1 MILLVCFDLS
11 RETKIDRKKANKY
24 RERLLE
30 LGFSMKQ
37 FSLYER
43 YISTA
48 QKKDKLLEILQRE
61 IPDTGSI
68 TLYMLP
74 DEVNDNQITILGK
87 NVELIRQREPKLIVL

>member
-11 RETKIDRKKANKY
+11 RETRLDRKKANKY

-48 QKKDKLLEILQRE
+48 QKKDKLLEILQKE

-74 DEVNDNQITILGK
+74 DEVNNKQITILGK
-87 NVELIRQREPKLIVL
+87 NAELIKEREPKLIFL